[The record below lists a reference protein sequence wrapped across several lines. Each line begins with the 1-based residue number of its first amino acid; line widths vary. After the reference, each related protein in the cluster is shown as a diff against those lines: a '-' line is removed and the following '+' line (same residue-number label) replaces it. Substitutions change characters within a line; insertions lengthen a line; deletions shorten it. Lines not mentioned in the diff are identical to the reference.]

1 MKSDIARFEREIA
14 AERAALLA
22 NLALL
27 EDRARAL
34 TDWRGRV
41 RKQPLAAVGVAAA
54 GGLLLALVTSGR
66 PDAATSNPASDAD
79 ARPARLLAHPIVE
92 RIFSALAVVAA
103 ERLFAAIG
111 VAMPAL
117 SEPPAGADTSRR
129 PAREAP

>member
-14 AERAALLA
+14 TERAALLA

-66 PDAATSNPASDAD
+66 PEAAASNPANGAD